1 MAEPRVVA
9 EGLGFTE
16 GPVWTRDGRLLV
28 TSIDHGVIYE
38 IDSDGGDGATLFAT
52 DSRRER
58 VLAFEPGVEACRSSR
73 SARPRMAGHEQG
85 AARLGAAP
93 IVL

>member
-28 TSIDHGVIYE
+28 TSIDHGVIYQ
-38 IDSDGGDGATLFAT
+38 IGAGGGATLFAT
-52 DSRRER
+52 DSRQQR
-58 VLAFEPGVEACRSSR
+58 VLAFEPGVAAWRSSR